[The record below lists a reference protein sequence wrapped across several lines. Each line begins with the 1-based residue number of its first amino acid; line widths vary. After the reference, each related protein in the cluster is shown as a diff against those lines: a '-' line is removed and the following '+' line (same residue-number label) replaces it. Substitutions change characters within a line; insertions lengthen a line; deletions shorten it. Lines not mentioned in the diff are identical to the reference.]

1 MRTELWQ
8 NSRDKT
14 EAERMAN
21 QLYEQLNKQPQ
32 QPDFQSQFQLFRQ
45 NPIQFLMQ
53 KNVNVPNEMM
63 NDPRSAVNYLVQNGQ
78 MNQGALQRVMGT
90 LQRMGFRF

>member
-1 MRTELWQ
+1 
-8 NSRDKT
+8 
-14 EAERMAN
+14 MAN
-21 QLYEQLNKQPQ
+21 SVYEQLNGNQTQ
-32 QPDFQSQFQLFRQ
+32 NNTNDFQSQFQLFRQ

-78 MNQGALQRVMGT
+78 MNQGALQKVMGT